1 MKHTN
6 KYAIQA
12 LKNEYADYPRNE
24 QHYNRQYRMIVDA
37 LEMVK
42 DGNSP
47 TVADLIGSF
56 DVWEEAFKRK
66 RDFIQASNYLK
77 KGFNSNVENTIIL
90 NESGFEFLKE
100 LKKDYALKRYKPDHN
115 RPRPNKGMTPDANN
129 YRRELFTLKRV
140 MTTRSIIKPI
150 PITTR
155 EWVAVPLVTGL
166 DNIN

>member
-12 LKNEYADYPRNE
+12 LKNEYAYYPRNE

-56 DVWEEAFKRK
+56 NVWEEAFKRK
-66 RDFIQASNYLK
+66 TDFINAN
-77 KGFNSNVENTIIL
+77 
-90 NESGFEFLKE
+90 GFEFLKE
-100 LKKDYALKRYKPDHN
+100 LKKDYALSRYKPDHN
-115 RPRPNKGMTPDANN
+115 RPRPNKGITPQLNRDKRELLINRLRIYSVDIHNRNSLIVPLPPDPDA
-129 YRRELFTLKRV
+129 
-140 MTTRSIIKPI
+140 P
-150 PITTR
+150 
-155 EWVAVPLVTGL
+155 
-166 DNIN
+166 

>member
-37 LEMVK
+37 MEMVE

-66 RDFIQASNYLK
+66 TDFINAN
-77 KGFNSNVENTIIL
+77 GFQ
-90 NESGFEFLKE
+90 FLKE
-100 LKKDYALKRYKPDHN
+100 LKIDYALKRYKPDHN
-115 RPRPNKGMTPDANN
+115 RRRPNKGITSQLNN

-155 EWVAVPLVTGL
+155 EWAAVPLAKGL